1 MNVKP
6 MIYHYDCGKNDNG
19 MMFELIKSNAN
30 NPVRGGGFSTGSY
43 TESDVPEILR
53 LTNWVLDKAT
63 SAVFDIVNQ
72 DGSSYYLQS
81 DTRTR
86 NFDLAYFWG
95 MYYPKGGSVIKH
107 NHFPSTVNCCYYIKA
122 PEGCSPLIVEGQK
135 IEVKESMLIVFPGC
149 YMHEVP
155 EWEVEGR
162 CMINFDVV
170 YTAKEKA

>member
-1 MNVKP
+1 
-6 MIYHYDCGKNDNG
+6 MIYHYDCGKHDND

-43 TESDVPEILR
+43 TESDIPEILR
-53 LTNWVLDKAT
+53 LIDWVTHKAAD
-63 SAVFDIVNQ
+63 AVFSYASEQ
-72 DGSSYYLQS
+72 GSSYYLQS

-95 MYYPKGGSVIKH
+95 MYYPKGGSVIPH
-107 NHFPSTVNCCYYIKA
+107 NHFPSTVNCCYYIKT

-135 IEVKESMLIVFPGC
+135 IEVKESMLVIFPGH

-155 EWEVEGR
+155 ECEVPDR
-162 CMINFDVV
+162 CMFNFDIV

>member
-6 MIYHYDCGKNDNG
+6 MIYHYDCGKHDND

-43 TESDVPEILR
+43 TESDIPEILR
-53 LTNWVLDKAT
+53 LIDWVTHKAAD
-63 SAVFDIVNQ
+63 AVFSYTSEQ
-72 DGSSYYLQS
+72 GSSYYLQS

-95 MYYPKGGSVIKH
+95 MYYPKGGSVIPH
-107 NHFPSTVNCCYYIKA
+107 NHFPSTVNCCYYIKT

-135 IEVKESMLIVFPGC
+135 IEVKESMLVVFPGH

-155 EWEVEGR
+155 ECEVPDR
-162 CMINFDVV
+162 CMFNFDIV

>member
-6 MIYHYDCGKNDNG
+6 MIYHYDCGKHDND
-19 MMFELIKSNAN
+19 MMFDLIKSNAN
-30 NPVRGGGFSTGSY
+30 NSVRGGGFSTGSY
-43 TESDVPEILR
+43 TESDIPEILR
-53 LTNWVLDKAT
+53 LIYWVTNKAT
-63 SAVFDIVNQ
+63 DAVFSYASEQ
-72 DGSSYYLQS
+72 GSSYYLQS

-95 MYYPKGGSVIKH
+95 MYYPKGGSVIPH
-107 NHFPSTVNCCYYIKA
+107 NHFPSTVNCCYYIKT

-135 IEVKESMLIVFPGC
+135 IEVKESMLVVFPGH

-155 EWEVEGR
+155 ECEVPDR
-162 CMINFDVV
+162 CMFNFDIV